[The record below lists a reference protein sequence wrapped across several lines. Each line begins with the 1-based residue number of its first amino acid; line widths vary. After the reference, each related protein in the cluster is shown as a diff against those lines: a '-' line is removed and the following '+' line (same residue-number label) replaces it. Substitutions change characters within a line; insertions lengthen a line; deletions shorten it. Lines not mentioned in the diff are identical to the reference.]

1 METRQRILAIAG
13 ELFAAQGYAGTS
25 IADITGRLGTT
36 KAALYYHFA
45 SKSDILVALVEE
57 PLTAF
62 AKLAESTAAPADL
75 LAAVIDTTATYL
87 GTTDSLGSDPSVR
100 QVLRDRARERG
111 ADEINA
117 AIIAALAG
125 QRPSAMR
132 RVRAHAA
139 YAVAKHATLS
149 LAENGAVDP
158 RDRAEILA
166 VALRVL
172 DTGQ

>member
-45 SKSDILVALVEE
+45 SKADILAALVEE

-62 AKLAESTAAPADL
+62 AELAKSEAAPADL
-75 LAAVIDTTATYL
+75 LAAVVDTTATYL
-87 GTTDSLGSDPSVR
+87 GAADALGSDPSAR
-100 QVLRDRARERG
+100 LVLRDRAQERG
-111 ADEINA
+111 TDEINA

-125 QRPSAMR
+125 QRPSVRR

-149 LAENGAVDP
+149 LAENGTLDP
-158 RDRAEILA
+158 RVRAEILA

-172 DTGQ
+172 DPGE